1 MAERGAAPLLDTACN
16 SATLTSFHIPAG
28 ATFAGLYEGLEQ
40 AGFIVIRA
48 TDGNDALGH
57 LRHASLPSLVL
68 LDLLMPGMN
77 GWQLCE
83 AMHADPVLSEIP
95 IVALSTTASMD
106 PESLHLAEVA
116 DWIAKPFEL
125 ADVLG
130 VIRPFLA
137 ARATAA
143 RRPEG
148 TLTPEAR
155 RLPPRDALQVSSH
168 REQDAV
174 RSNEGA
180 PLKDSATVCAGPALA
195 EYTFPSSGQNK
206 LWEPCRR

>member
-1 MAERGAAPLLDTACN
+1 MDTSTRTWVKDPEILLVDDDDELRESIA
-16 SATLTSFHIPAG
+16 
-28 ATFAGLYEGLEQ
+28 EGLEQ

-95 IVALSTTASMD
+95 IVALSATASMD

-137 ARATAA
+137 ARANGSAA
-143 RRPEG
+143 
-148 TLTPEAR
+148 A
-155 RLPPRDALQVSSH
+155 
-168 REQDAV
+168 
-174 RSNEGA
+174 
-180 PLKDSATVCAGPALA
+180 
-195 EYTFPSSGQNK
+195 
-206 LWEPCRR
+206 